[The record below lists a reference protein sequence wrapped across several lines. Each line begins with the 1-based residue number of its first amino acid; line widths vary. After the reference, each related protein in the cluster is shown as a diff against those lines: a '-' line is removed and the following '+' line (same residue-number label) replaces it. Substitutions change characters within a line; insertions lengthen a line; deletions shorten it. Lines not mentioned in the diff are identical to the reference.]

1 MATVILVIVALVLVI
16 GLGYLIV
23 FRLMKGSQ
31 TVVPDVA
38 DERAAG
44 TDRVVAVDDQ
54 GQAVT
59 ESQDAPPEP
68 QHDTAG
74 FERVLGESLDDLH
87 PGREE

>member
-1 MATVILVIVALVLVI
+1 MTVVVLVLVALVLVI

-31 TVVPDVA
+31 TIVPDVS
-38 DERAAG
+38 DEHSAK

-54 GQAVT
+54 GQPVT
-59 ESQDAPPEP
+59 ESQDTPPEP
-68 QHDTAG
+68 QRDATG
-74 FERVLGESLDDLH
+74 FEKVLGESLDDLH

>member
-1 MATVILVIVALVLVI
+1 MTVVVLVIVALVLVI

-31 TVVPDVA
+31 TVVPDVS
-38 DERAAG
+38 DERAAR
-44 TDRVVAVDDQ
+44 TDRVVALDDD
-54 GQAVT
+54 GQPVT

-68 QHDTAG
+68 PRDAAG
-74 FERVLGESLDDLH
+74 FEKVLGESLDELH